1 MVSTSISETHL
12 SRRFGE
18 LLQSNEAFCEK
29 FREACRLNGHGT
41 IPSVE
46 LEYPHVPESGA
57 IDIFFEDSGQRVL
70 VENKIN
76 AGWSYNKEGVSQTE
90 RYRRSAQ
97 TLQAST
103 LLLAPRKYLWGA
115 GRKNAFDATLSYE
128 ALLPVLGP
136 EDYAVVCE
144 AIDRASSP
152 IENPDAERTKFFQDF
167 NARVAKVAPGLA
179 MKNRDRNKASHTVH
193 FDGRKSLLCHPRLPV
208 PSIYL
213 QLVKTGVN
221 LFVRGWGRAIP
232 ELLELGGHEGAGIA
246 LHKTPRGTLGIGLPT
261 PYVDVRSSF
270 DEQTDAID
278 EAIRTTAR
286 LCNWWN
292 NNSQVLESWRRQVE
306 A

>member
-1 MVSTSISETHL
+1 
-12 SRRFGE
+12 
-18 LLQSNEAFCEK
+18 
-29 FREACRLNGHGT
+29 
-41 IPSVE
+41 
-46 LEYPHVPESGA
+46 VPESGA

-152 IENPDAERTKFFQDF
+152 IENPDAETTKFCQDF
-167 NARVAKVAPGLA
+167 NARVAKVAPGLV

-221 LFVRGWGRAIP
+221 LFVRRWGRAIP

-246 LHKTPRGTLGIGLPT
+246 LHITPRGTLGIGLPT